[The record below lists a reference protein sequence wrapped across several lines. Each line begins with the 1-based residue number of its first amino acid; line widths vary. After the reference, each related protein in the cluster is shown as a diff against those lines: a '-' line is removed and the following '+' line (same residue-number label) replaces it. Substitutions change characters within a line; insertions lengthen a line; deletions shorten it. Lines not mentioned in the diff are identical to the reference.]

1 MDGRMV
7 ASVWPIGDFA
17 DFAILMRRKWKTTLV
32 LDRELHYCL
41 YECITVE
48 IIRWQNQTNF
58 H

>member
-1 MDGRMV
+1 MV